1 MYLVDSNVWLER
13 LLDQEKANEV
23 GQFLDI
29 IPADQLCLTDF
40 AFHSIAVILC
50 RLRKQSDLGRF
61 VQDVF
66 VDGAVG
72 VLGLAPTETQAILT
86 YMAESKLDFDD
97 AYQYVVA
104 DKHDLTIVSFD
115 SDFNRT
121 ARGKTT
127 PAAIITRLK
136 SE

>member
-13 LLDQEKANEV
+13 LLDQERANEV

-29 IPADQLCLTDF
+29 VPADQLQLTDF

-50 RLRKQSDLGRF
+50 RLRKQNDLTRF

-66 VDGAVG
+66 ADGAVA
-72 VLGLAPTETQAILT
+72 VRGLNPTETTEILAI
-86 YMAESKLDFDD
+86 MAAHSLDFDD
-97 AYQYVVA
+97 AYQYGVA
-104 DKHDLTIVSFD
+104 EKYDLTIVSFD

-121 ARGKTT
+121 PRGRTT
-127 PAAIITRLK
+127 PATIISRLK
-136 SE
+136 LE